1 MPTSSARSSRRAGYT
16 LAELLV
22 VLVIIGLT
30 LALVAPRLFFTS
42 DGAKP
47 DRAVRSFD
55 TAARAARAN
64 ARLTGH
70 DVLLTVHLDDGVFR
84 IEPDGPIYELPGDPV
99 LRATVAEAELDPPLA
114 GIRFFP
120 DGSST
125 GGDIAIVY
133 GERERITSVEWITG
147 RVSVRD
153 AGSGDE

>member
-42 DGAKP
+42 DAANL
-47 DRAVRSFD
+47 DRAVRSFE
-55 TAARAARAN
+55 TAARN
-64 ARLTGH
+64 ARSSARLSGQ
-70 DVLLTVHLDDGVFR
+70 DVLMTVHLDDAVLR
-84 IEPDGPIYELPGDPV
+84 IEPDGPDYILPGEPV

-133 GERERITSVEWITG
+133 GERERIASVGWITG
-147 RVSVRD
+147 QVTAQDTVD
-153 AGSGDE
+153 ADD